1 MSNFVLLGRDL
12 LGFALAAPL
21 AALLWILPGN
31 LIASAL
37 SKLIPDHNWR
47 GLGPALAF
55 ACLPLLDALAITVGG
70 VRLAASLHVV
80 AAVGALGLRPRLL
93 TRLDP
98 VVLGAALAWWVY
110 LAVLYVDFDYEGRLY
125 QSLVVVDLVKH
136 AAVVREIAVS
146 GLPLNDPFFLR
157 NAAAGYYHYFYDG
170 AAVIYYLG
178 GHLIDARMAFVGLAF
193 ACGLAF
199 ANLLRAFVVE
209 LGWQK
214 GSDRRLTSLVIL
226 ACSVGGLDLLGLWLR
241 WSAVGVLERNSEWW
255 DDEIS
260 LFTTSAS
267 WVPHHL
273 AAVVACFVG
282 MLSLARGFDSRRATT
297 AIYCCIL
304 AAIVFSS
311 SFGLS
316 VWVTLG
322 AAGVLLPS
330 LFVMARRGL
339 LKWLG
344 MLAGTTGIAL
354 VLSALQLMQVYAG
367 RAADAKRPLG
377 LWIRDPARLTELA
390 GHPLNGGLYLAV
402 TPFIWALE
410 FGIFA
415 IGSYCFWRSRS
426 FDRGSSLWRLLVCS
440 FVAGLVLNLFVRSTI
455 INNDFGWRVAWFT
468 AFPAMLMT
476 IAVLQRPVRC
486 FGTKITLLTMGGL
499 GMAATAYNA
508 AAARIPPVNSR
519 DTMAYINADP
529 VTDYALA
536 RAYRWAATALPQN
549 AVLQHNPASQ
559 PRVVDFGLYGGQRT
573 AVADGQAML
582 FGASSDAVQ
591 KRVDQFGSIFNGDA
605 PLSAAAG
612 VHLIVTRAD
621 PLWNRL
627 TPSECLYLSDRVCIT
642 KLILS
647 SSTKVRTSHPA
658 SPAPDAKG

>member
-21 AALLWILPGN
+21 AALLWFLPSS
-31 LIASAL
+31 LIVSAL
-37 SKLIPDHNWR
+37 SKLIPDHDWR
-47 GLGPALAF
+47 RLGPALAF
-55 ACLPLLDALAITVGG
+55 ACLPLFDALAITVGG

-80 AAVGALGLRPRLL
+80 ATVGALALRRRLL
-93 TRLDP
+93 PRFDP
-98 VVLGAALAWWVY
+98 VVLGAALVWWVY
-110 LAVLYVDFDYEGRLY
+110 LAVLYVDFDYQGRLY

-136 AAVVREIAVS
+136 AAVVREITLF

-157 NAAAGYYHYFYDG
+157 SAAAGYYHYFYDG

-178 GHLIDARMAFVGLAF
+178 GQLIDARMAFVGLAF

-214 GSDRRLTSLVIL
+214 CSDRRLTWLVIL
-226 ACSVGGLDLLGLWLR
+226 ACSIGGLDLLGLWLR
-241 WSAVGVLERNSEWW
+241 WAAVGVLERNSEWW

-282 MLSLARGFDSRRATT
+282 MLSLARGFDSRRTT
-297 AIYCCIL
+297 IVIYCCIL
-304 AAIVFSS
+304 AAIAFSS

-330 LFVMARRGL
+330 LLVMTRLGF
-339 LKWLG
+339 LKWLT
-344 MLAGTTGIAL
+344 MLAGTAAIAS

-367 RAADAKRPLG
+367 RAADATRPLG

-390 GHPLNGGLYLAV
+390 GHPLNGTLYLAV
-402 TPFIWALE
+402 TPFVWALE
-410 FGIFA
+410 FGIFGL
-415 IGSYCFWRSRS
+415 GSYCFWRSKS
-426 FDRGSSLWRLLVCS
+426 FDRSSSLWRLLFCS
-440 FVAGLVLNLFVRSTI
+440 LAAGLVLNLFVRSTI

-476 IAVLQRPVRC
+476 IAVLQRPVRH
-486 FGTKITLLTMGGL
+486 FGVKVALLVMGGF

-508 AAARIPPVNSR
+508 AAARIPPTNCR

-536 RAYRWAATALPQN
+536 RAYRWAATALPRT

-559 PRVVDFGLYGGQRT
+559 PRVVDFGLYGTQRT
-573 AVADGQAML
+573 GVADGQAML

-591 KRVDQFGSIFNGDA
+591 KRVNQFRAIFDGDA

-612 VHLIVTRAD
+612 LHLVVSRSD

-627 TPSECLYLSDRVCIT
+627 TPSDCLYRSDRVCIT
-642 KLILS
+642 KLIRAS
-647 SSTKVRTSHPA
+647 PSQVPAGRPA
-658 SPAPDAKG
+658 SPASIRKG